1 MTGCPCIAPEG
12 LLARPTKCLIDT
24 IHSNAPSCTEAG
36 RKIFR
41 SIRVTDSTSIELVV
55 FDIAGTT
62 VQDIGFVE
70 RAFLSV
76 AAEHGLGLDSA
87 WIKPRMGVNKLAV
100 MREALECGRSGTAA
114 TAEELASS
122 FENAIDREVESGAAP
137 ALPGAAELIRDLQAA
152 GVRVAFTT
160 GFSRK
165 TALHVLEVAG
175 LEGDAIVAS
184 DEVAKGRPAPDL
196 VFESMRR
203 TGVPRAA
210 NVAVVGDTPSDLGCG
225 TAAGASLVVGI
236 GHGTH
241 SLTELS
247 HHPHTDL
254 VPDLY
259 SLRELLSQHVLSCQS
274 EQA

>member
-1 MTGCPCIAPEG
+1 MP
-12 LLARPTKCLIDT
+12 
-24 IHSNAPSCTEAG
+24 HPSA
-36 RKIFR
+36 
-41 SIRVTDSTSIELVV
+41 SIELVV

-70 RAFLSV
+70 RAFLTV
-76 AAEHGLGLDSA
+76 AAAHGLGLDAA

-100 MREALECGRSGTAA
+100 MREALECGGPGAVGTP
-114 TAEELASS
+114 EELAQA
-122 FENAIDREVESGAAP
+122 FELAIDHEVESGAAP
-137 ALPGAAELIRDLQAA
+137 ALPGAAELIKDLQAA

-165 TALHVLEVAG
+165 TALRVLEVAG
-175 LEGDAIVAS
+175 LHGDAIVAS

-203 TGVPRAA
+203 TGVDRAA
-210 NVAVVGDTPSDLGCG
+210 SVAVIGDTPSDLGCG

-241 SLTELS
+241 TLDELAD
-247 HHPHTDL
+247 HPHTDL

-259 SLRELLSQHVLSCQS
+259 SLRELLSHHVLSCQS
-274 EQA
+274 EQI

>member
-1 MTGCPCIAPEG
+1 MTDASP
-12 LLARPTKCLIDT
+12 
-24 IHSNAPSCTEAG
+24 
-36 RKIFR
+36 
-41 SIRVTDSTSIELVV
+41 SIELVV

-62 VQDIGFVE
+62 VRDIGFVE

-76 AAEHGLGLDSA
+76 AAEYELGLDSA

-100 MREALECGRSGTAA
+100 MREALACGHARTSA
-114 TAEELASS
+114 TAEELASA
-122 FENAIDREVESGAAP
+122 FEVAIDREVESGAAP
-137 ALPGAAELIRDLQAA
+137 ALPGAAELIRELQAA

-165 TALHVLEVAG
+165 TALRVLEVAG
-175 LEGDAIVAS
+175 LEGDAVVAS

-203 TGVPRAA
+203 TGVGNAA
-210 NVAVVGDTPSDLGCG
+210 SVAVVGDTPSDLGCG
-225 TAAGASLVVGI
+225 TAAGAALVVGI

-241 SLTELS
+241 SLEELA

-254 VPDLY
+254 VADLY
-259 SLRELLSQHVLSCQS
+259 SLRDLLSEHVGAFQS
-274 EQA
+274 EQV